1 MLNPRT
7 GPRVPAHQVTTRHL
21 GAAYPLL
28 TEAGLGHRGVLVGRD
43 MLGGSFVHDPFELYA
58 AGILSNPNMIVFGQI
73 GRGKSAFV
81 KTYLWRQA
89 VFGRRAWVVDPK
101 GEYRALAAAW
111 GARPVALRPGGSVR
125 LNPLDPGPSGEA
137 LDELVA
143 NRAPAPGPSRGP
155 GKGPDPGKGAGPS
168 TGTALR
174 RSAPGTTLA
183 QRGSPVR
190 AHRRQAEVLA
200 SLASACLGR
209 QLLPRE
215 RTATDLALAAVS
227 LTRGVPTLPQVVD
240 ALLEPSAESAASVRT
255 DRATLLEDG
264 RDVALELR
272 RLVHGD
278 LRGMFDGPT
287 TPGLD
292 LSGAFVALDLSAL
305 YNSPALGVLMAC
317 ATAWLQAA
325 LARQA
330 SASGAARVFVVVD
343 EAWAVLANLGVARW
357 LQASWKLSRAYGVAN
372 VAVLHRVS
380 DLQAVGAAGS
390 EQVGLAS
397 GLLADSE
404 TRVVYGQAPGEVA
417 AARELLSL
425 SETEADVVPQLR
437 RGVALWKV
445 GRRSFL
451 VQHVVGRGERAI
463 VDTDAA
469 MALQAPDPLPAL
481 GGLDDPHGLDA
492 LDGPDQRDGP
502 GRRRPAGDPTPQQLL
517 SV

>member
-58 AGILSNPNMIVFGQI
+58 AGVLSNPNMIVFGQI

-101 GEYRALAAAW
+101 GEYQALAAAW
-111 GARPVALRPGGSVR
+111 GARPVYLRPGGSVR
-125 LNPLDPGPSGEA
+125 LNPLDPGPDGEERKPDSGSG
-137 LDELVA
+137 LQV
-143 NRAPAPGPSRGP
+143 N
-155 GKGPDPGKGAGPS
+155 
-168 TGTALR
+168 
-174 RSAPGTTLA
+174 
-183 QRGSPVR
+183 
-190 AHRRQAEVLA
+190 RRQAEVLA
-200 SLASACLGR
+200 SLATACLGR
-209 QLLPRE
+209 ALLPRE
-215 RTATDLALAAVS
+215 RAAADLALIQVAAS
-227 LTRGVPTLPQVVD
+227 RPVPTLPDVID
-240 ALLEPSAESAASVRT
+240 ALLEPSAEAAATVRT
-255 DRATLLEDG
+255 DCRTLLEDG

-292 LSGAFVALDLSAL
+292 LSGPFVALDLSAL

-317 ATAWLQAA
+317 TTAWLQAA
-325 LARQA
+325 LARQ
-330 SASGAARVFVVVD
+330 SASGQGGHWATGPGGDPESGSTVGLAGPRPVPDAHGGGHVFVVVD

-357 LQASWKLSRAYGVAN
+357 LQASWKLSRAYGIAN
-372 VAVLHRVS
+372 VAVLHRLS
-380 DLQAVGAAGS
+380 DLRAVGTADS

-417 AARELLSL
+417 AACDLLSL
-425 SETEADVVPQLR
+425 SETEADLLPQLR

-445 GRRSFL
+445 GQRSFL
-451 VQHVVGRGERAI
+451 VQHVLGAAERAL

-469 MALQAPDPLPAL
+469 M
-481 GGLDDPHGLDA
+481 
-492 LDGPDQRDGP
+492 GP
-502 GRRRPAGDPTPQQLL
+502 GLQNGKP
-517 SV
+517 S

>member
-1 MLNPRT
+1 MPVLTPRT
-7 GPRVPAHQVTTRHL
+7 APRVPAHEVTTRHL

-28 TEAGLGHRGVLVGRD
+28 TEAGLGHKGVLVGRD

-58 AGILSNPNMIVFGQI
+58 AGIVSNPNMIVFGQI

-101 GEYRALAAAW
+101 GEYRALAHAL
-111 GARPVALRPGGSVR
+111 GAGPVSLRPGGPVR
-125 LNPLDPGPSGEA
+125 LNPLDPGPATEA
-137 LDELVA
+137 AADAQTEAEAEVET
-143 NRAPAPGPSRGP
+143 
-155 GKGPDPGKGAGPS
+155 GAAIR
-168 TGTALR
+168 TG
-174 RSAPGTTLA
+174 
-183 QRGSPVR
+183 VR
-190 AHRRQAEVLA
+190 VDRRQAEVLA

-209 QLLPRE
+209 PLAPRE
-215 RTATDLALAAVS
+215 RAAADLALGAAS
-227 LTRGVPTLPQVVD
+227 AARGVPTLPQVVD
-240 ALLEPSAESAASVRT
+240 ALLDPGSDAAAAVRT
-255 DRATLLEDG
+255 DRVSLLEDG

-287 TPGLD
+287 TSGLD
-292 LSGAFVALDLSAL
+292 LSGPFVALDLSAL

-330 SASGAARVFVVVD
+330 ASGRHAHVFVVVD

-357 LQASWKLSRAYGVAN
+357 LQASWKLSRAYGIAN
-372 VAVLHRVS
+372 VAVLHRIS
-380 DLQAVGAAGS
+380 DLHAVGAAGS

-404 TRVVYGQAPGEVA
+404 TRVIYGQAPGEVA
-417 AARELLSL
+417 VAGELLSL
-425 SETEADVVPQLR
+425 SETEAEVVPQLR

-451 VQHVVGRGERAI
+451 VQHVLGRHERVI
-463 VDTDAA
+463 VDTDEA
-469 MALQAPDPLPAL
+469 MRSDAVTSPAF
-481 GGLDDPHGLDA
+481 G
-492 LDGPDQRDGP
+492 
-502 GRRRPAGDPTPQQLL
+502 T
-517 SV
+517 S

>member
-1 MLNPRT
+1 MLTPRT

-43 MLGGSFVHDPFELYA
+43 LLGGSFVHDPFELYA

-89 VFGRRAWVVDPK
+89 VYGRRAWVVDPK
-101 GEYRALAAAW
+101 GEYRPLAAAW
-111 GARPVALRPGGSVR
+111 GTRPVALRPGGSVR
-125 LNPLDPGPSGEA
+125 LNPLDPGPAQETEPDDHVDGTRGM
-137 LDELVA
+137 A
-143 NRAPAPGPSRGP
+143 N
-155 GKGPDPGKGAGPS
+155 
-168 TGTALR
+168 
-174 RSAPGTTLA
+174 
-183 QRGSPVR
+183 
-190 AHRRQAEVLA
+190 RRQAEVLA

-209 QLLPRE
+209 QLRPRE
-215 RTATDLALAAVS
+215 RTATDLALCAAS
-227 LTRGVPTLPQVVD
+227 AARGVPTLPQVVD

-255 DRATLLEDG
+255 DRTTLLEDG

-287 TPGLD
+287 TAGLD
-292 LSGAFVALDLSAL
+292 LGGAFVSLDLSAL

-317 ATAWLQAA
+317 ATAWLQAT

-330 SASGAARVFVVVD
+330 STSGAGHVFVVVD
-343 EAWAVLANLGVARW
+343 EAWAVLANLGMARW

-380 DLQAVGAAGS
+380 DLHAVGAAGS
-390 EQVGLAS
+390 EQVGLAH

-417 AARELLSL
+417 AGRELLSL
-425 SETEADVVPQLR
+425 SETEAEVVPQLR

-451 VQHVVGRGERAI
+451 VRHVVGRDERSI

-469 MALQAPDPLPAL
+469 MTAHPTRRTQL
-481 GGLDDPHGLDA
+481 GMRH
-492 LDGPDQRDGP
+492 QP
-502 GRRRPAGDPTPQQLL
+502 GIGDRPVARELL

>member
-1 MLNPRT
+1 MTPPGRIGAL
-7 GPRVPAHQVTTRHL
+7 PAHQVTTRHL

-28 TEAGLGHRGVLVGRD
+28 AEGGLGHRGVLVGRD
-43 MLGGSFVHDPFELYA
+43 LLGGSFVYDPFELYA
-58 AGILSNPNMIVFGQI
+58 AGIVSNPNMIVLGQI

-101 GEYRALAAAW
+101 GEYAPLAAAW
-111 GARPVALRPGGSVR
+111 GMRPVTLRPGGSVR
-125 LNPLDPGPSGEA
+125 LNPLDPAPDGPGLPTADGDSGA
-137 LDELVA
+137 A
-143 NRAPAPGPSRGP
+143 AAPGPEG
-155 GKGPDPGKGAGPS
+155 
-168 TGTALR
+168 ALR
-174 RSAPGTTLA
+174 PDDR
-183 QRGSPVR
+183 R
-190 AHRRQAEVLA
+190 AGLLA
-200 SLASACLGR
+200 SLAAACLGR
-209 QLLPRE
+209 PVQPRE
-215 RTATDLALAAVS
+215 RAAADLALATACA
-227 LTRGVPTLPQVVD
+227 RHGVPTLPAVVD
-240 ALLEPSAESAASVRT
+240 ALLAPTAEAARSIRT
-255 DRATLLEDG
+255 DRASLLEDG

-287 TPGLD
+287 SGGLD
-292 LSGAFVALDLSAL
+292 LGAPLVVLDLSAL
-305 YNSPALGVLMAC
+305 YDSPALGILMAC

-330 SASGAARVFVVVD
+330 ASPAGATRRHVLVVVD

-372 VAVLHRVS
+372 VAVLHRLS
-380 DLQAVGAAGS
+380 DLRSVGTTGS

-404 TRVVYGQAPGEVA
+404 TRVVYAQPPGEVA
-417 AARELLSL
+417 AAGELLSL
-425 SETEADVVPQLR
+425 SPTEADLLPQLR

-451 VQHVVGRGERAI
+451 VQHLLGPAERGL

-469 MALQAPDPLPAL
+469 MV
-481 GGLDDPHGLDA
+481 
-492 LDGPDQRDGP
+492 
-502 GRRRPAGDPTPQQLL
+502 
-517 SV
+517 SS